1 MQEAGCGLRVTG
13 CGLSAAACNPMF
25 ARICY
30 ADAFLTTRHLPFL
43 YMATSPPRLRSFVG
57 GQWTGSVADEWIDD
71 INPSNARD
79 VVAKVPVGH
88 ADDVKAA
95 VTAARGAL
103 DAWRR
108 LPGPARA
115 EHLYRWGQAIADRA
129 DEMAQAV
136 SREVGKP
143 IGEAKGEVGRCV
155 MILRYFAGEAVRD
168 IGEVIP
174 AQAAGALLFTLRE
187 PLGVVAL
194 ITPWNFPV
202 AIPMWKAAPALAFGN
217 VVVLKPSE
225 MAPHSAVLLAETAHA
240 AGIPAGAFNIV
251 LGAGPGVGKSL
262 VDAAEVRAVS
272 FTGSAKVGGEVAV
285 AAARRNIRYQTE
297 MGGKN
302 VAIVLPDAD
311 MNQAAV
317 LTAAGA
323 MRYAGQK
330 CTATSRVVV
339 AREVEDAFY
348 KALRDQIDKLP
359 LGPVTDPKSAVGPL
373 ISEASRSRI
382 TGALAKHG
390 AKPFMTVELPMTDDY
405 KHGYFLPPTVYRDV
419 PVDAPLAR
427 EELFGPVLATFVAK
441 DADEAI
447 DIANAAQYG
456 LSATLFTRD
465 LRAALRYIDRIEA
478 GLVRVNGDTTGV
490 DPHAPFGGVK
500 GSSSG
505 SREQGPAA
513 REFYTEIKTVQINP

>member
-1 MQEAGCGLRVTG
+1 
-13 CGLSAAACNPMF
+13 
-25 ARICY
+25 
-30 ADAFLTTRHLPFL
+30 
-43 YMATSPPRLRSFVG
+43 MASSPPRLRSFVG
-57 GQWTGSVADEWIDD
+57 GQWTGSVADDWIDD
-71 INPSNARD
+71 VNPSNARD
-79 VVAKVPVGH
+79 IVARVPVGH
-88 ADDVKAA
+88 AEDATAA
-95 VTAARGAL
+95 VAAAHNARDG
-103 DAWRR
+103 WRR
-108 LPGPARA
+108 LAGPARA
-115 EHLYRWGQAIADRA
+115 DHLYRWSQSIADRQ
-129 DEMAQAV
+129 EELAQAL

-143 IGEAKGEVGRCV
+143 IGEARGEVGRCV
-155 MILRYFAGEAVRD
+155 SILRYFAGEAVRD

-174 AQAAGALLFTLRE
+174 AQTAGSLQFTLRE
-187 PLGVVAL
+187 PLGVIAL
-194 ITPWNFPV
+194 ITPWNFPL
-202 AIPMWKAAPALAFGN
+202 AIPMWKTAPALAFGN

-225 MAPHSAVLLAETAHA
+225 AAPQAAVLLAETAHT
-240 AGIPAGAFNIV
+240 AGIPAGVFNVV
-251 LGAGPGVGKSL
+251 LGAGAGVGKAL
-262 VDAAEVRAVS
+262 VEAPAVSGVS

-311 MNQAAV
+311 LTRAAT

-348 KALRDQIDKLP
+348 KVLREQIDKLP
-359 LGPVTDPKSAVGPL
+359 LGPVTDPASAVGPL
-373 ISEASRSRI
+373 ISE
-382 TGALAKHG
+382 GARANIAKALEKHG
-390 AKPFMTVELPMTDDY
+390 ASPFMRSELPKTNDY
-405 KHGYFLPPTVYRDV
+405 AHGYFMSPVVYRDV

-427 EELFGPVLATFVAK
+427 EELFGPVLATFVAR

-447 DIANAAQYG
+447 EIANAAKYG

-465 LRAALRYIDRIEA
+465 LPSALKYIDRIEV

-490 DPHAPFGGVK
+490 DPHAPFGGMK
-500 GSSSG
+500 ASSSG